1 MGTRSGAVLRLSD
14 YRELAAGRLPK
25 PVWDFVDGGSGDERT
40 LHHNIAAF
48 DRYKLR
54 PRILVDVGKVDTRT
68 TLFGTPLAAPIGLA
82 PIAYHRLLHPDG
94 EVATARGAGAAGALM
109 VVGIFASRTIE
120 DIAAAASGPLW
131 LQLYWLRQRAV
142 LEQLVERAEAAGYEA
157 FVVTLDAQRIGR
169 RLRDIRNEFSLP
181 EGVAAVNVDP
191 AVMAQ
196 AHQATAG
203 TSAIAAHAEAS
214 FDRTLTWADLAWLRA
229 RTRKPILVK
238 GVLTAEDA
246 RLAVEHGV
254 DGIVVSNHGGRQLDN
269 AMAPIDVVEEAVQ
282 AVRSGGGTIPVLV
295 DGGFRRGTDVFTALA
310 LGAHAVF
317 LGRPFLWGLAV
328 DGAEG
333 VEKVLT
339 MATDE
344 LKHTMTLMGT
354 SNLAAIERTAV
365 CP

>member
-1 MGTRSGAVLRLSD
+1 MGTHSAAVLRVSD
-14 YRELAAGRLPK
+14 YRDFAAERLPK

-40 LHHNIAAF
+40 LHGNTAAF

-54 PRILVDVGKVDTRT
+54 PRILTDVEKVDTRI
-68 TLFGTPLAAPIGLA
+68 TLFGTPLDTPIGLA

-94 EVATARGAGAAGALM
+94 EVATARGAGRAGALL
-109 VVGIFASRTIE
+109 VVGIFASRTLE
-120 DIAAAASGPLW
+120 DVAAVASGPLW

-157 FVVTLDAQRIGR
+157 FVVTLDAKQIGQ
-169 RLRDIRNEFSLP
+169 RLRDMRNEFSLP
-181 EGVAAVNVDP
+181 EGMAAVNVDP
-191 AVMAQ
+191 AEMAQ

-203 TSAIAAHAEAS
+203 DSAIAAHAESS
-214 FDRTLTWADLAWLRA
+214 FDRALTWADLAWLRA
-229 RTRKPILVK
+229 RTSKPILVK

-269 AMAPIDVVEEAVQ
+269 AMASIDALEEAVQ
-282 AVRSGGGTIPVLV
+282 AVGGTIPVLV

-310 LGAHAVF
+310 LGATAVL

-328 DGAEG
+328 DGADG
-333 VEKVLT
+333 VGSVLT
-339 MATDE
+339 MATAE

-354 SNLAAIERTAV
+354 PNLAAIERTAV
-365 CP
+365 RP